1 MERVFPPALDRRQI
15 LKWGAAALAAVGS
28 LPARRVFAAG
38 GMSNPTRL
46 VAAAGEAAL
55 VGGAHP
61 ATRVFAYDGRVPGPV
76 LRIPQGQPFRIVADN
91 RLGEDTTVHWH
102 GIRLPNAMDGVPG
115 LTQPPIEPGDS
126 FTYAFTPPDAG
137 TFLYHPHDHSLE
149 QMGRGLAGALIVA
162 ETEPPPV
169 DRELVWVVQDWRLGG
184 DAQIAAGFGNGM
196 EAAMSGRVGNTVTI
210 GGQVPGAVPVR
221 AGERVRLRIVNA
233 ATARIMALNFAG
245 HRPVVVALDGQ
256 PCDPHEPAGR
266 LLLGPAMR
274 ADLILDMSA
283 APGSRHRVSDNF
295 YGPRLAYTLVE
306 LAYGADPPLRAHPS
320 DAVARLP
327 PNPLPQPDL
336 AKAERQLMRLQGGM
350 MGGTG
355 MMGGMMG
362 GGAVWRSTASR

>member
-221 AGERVRLRIVNA
+221 AGERSAALVNA
-233 ATARIMALNFAG
+233 AIGADHGAELRGPPAG
-245 HRPVVVALDGQ
+245 HRRARRPALR
-256 PCDPHEPAGR
+256 PARARDGR

-274 ADLILDMSA
+274 ADLMLDMQGE
-283 APGSRHRVSDNF
+283 PGSRSTGSATIF
-295 YGPRLAYTLVE
+295 TAPCSPTPWSSSPTA
-306 LAYGADPPLRAHPS
+306 PLRRC
-320 DAVARLP
+320 ARTRP
-327 PNPLPQPDL
+327 TRSRACRRTRCRSPISPRPRGQSCRC
-336 AKAERQLMRLQGGM
+336 KAG
-350 MGGTG
+350 
-355 MMGGMMG
+355 
-362 GGAVWRSTASR
+362 